1 MKHLKSIWDKLLES
15 YTGYDWEF
23 VSTSDNKVKY
33 RFTDVEDNEYL
44 VEFKSLP
51 SIRKDTLS
59 TEWEL
64 TYFVH
69 SNDHYS
75 VSKLTG
81 VNPYKICYT
90 VLTDILID
98 FTKRY
103 SWVKKIH
110 IHGLSKDR
118 ERGYISQRTKI
129 YIRHLER
136 NPIPGYKL
144 LPNYGNRIN
153 LVKI

>member
-1 MKHLKSIWDKLLES
+1 MKYLESIWES
-15 YTGYDWEF
+15 YSGYNWEF
-23 VSTSDNKVKY
+23 LSANDNRVKY
-33 RFTDVEDNEYL
+33 TFTDSENNNYL

-51 SIRKDTLS
+51 GIKPGELS

-69 SNDHYS
+69 NEDHYS

-81 VNPYKICYT
+81 VSPYKICKT
-90 VLTDILID
+90 VLTDILTD

-103 SWVKKIH
+103 SWVKSIH

-118 ERGYISQRTKI
+118 EKSYISQRTKM
-129 YIRHLER
+129 YVRHLER
-136 NPIPGYKL
+136 NPISGYKL

-153 LVKI
+153 LIKI

>member
-1 MKHLKSIWDKLLES
+1 MKYLESIWTKILES

-23 VSTSDNKVKY
+23 SSATDTKVKY
-33 RFTDVEDNEYL
+33 NFTDSENNEYL

-51 SIRKDTLS
+51 GRKNDIS

-69 SNDHYS
+69 NEDHYS

-81 VNPYKICYT
+81 VNPFKVCHT
-90 VLTDILID
+90 VLTDILTD

-103 SWVKKIH
+103 SWVKSIH

-118 ERGYISQRTKI
+118 ERSSISQRTKM
-129 YIRHLER
+129 YVRHLER